1 MYFPFFSLRHG
12 DKRPA
17 AQPQTIDS
25 EFPNILQI
33 RARGSRGSGNT
44 GLTIFS
50 SFFFLR
56 LHALLRPLPFLGFL
70 LAVKNSLAL
79 GLFPD
84 APEFTGLVRM
94 LRQGQPRL
102 CHGQL
107 PASEACLNGH
117 AARNFPRPGRVAQ
130 LLGALAEIIGKL
142 LLRVPG
148 VFLGETAL
156 RFFQGAHGHSA
167 DGRVINRI
175 PAWRRHNAPF
185 LHFI

>member
-12 DKRPA
+12 GKRPA

-56 LHALLRPLPFLGFL
+56 LHSFLRPLPFFGFL
-70 LAVKNSLAL
+70 LAVDGSLAL

-84 APEFTGLVRM
+84 APELARLVRM
-94 LRQGQPRL
+94 LGERQPRL
-102 CHGQL
+102 RHSRL

-117 AARNFPRPGRVAQ
+117 AARNLPWPWRVPQFVRIFAK
-130 LLGALAEIIGKL
+130 IIGKL
-142 LLRVPG
+142 LAVEWNYE
-148 VFLGETAL
+148 FLTAS
-156 RFFQGAHGHSA
+156 FS
-167 DGRVINRI
+167 
-175 PAWRRHNAPF
+175 
-185 LHFI
+185 